1 MTGPEH
7 FRLAADTMAEYEV
20 IVDQGGDPGDMLAAA
35 TVHALLAQTAAFAMS
50 QPVAGMPDEQ
60 GLDQGDFDDWY
71 AAVNGLPPETREPVE
86 EYPGELE
93 HLRALL
99 ASVGKAADGDDAM
112 NDLLIDH
119 YSDSRIVDPQL
130 NPGGAA
136 R

>member
-71 AAVNGLPPETREPVE
+71 AAVNGLPQ
-86 EYPGELE
+86 
-93 HLRALL
+93 
-99 ASVGKAADGDDAM
+99 AADGDDAM